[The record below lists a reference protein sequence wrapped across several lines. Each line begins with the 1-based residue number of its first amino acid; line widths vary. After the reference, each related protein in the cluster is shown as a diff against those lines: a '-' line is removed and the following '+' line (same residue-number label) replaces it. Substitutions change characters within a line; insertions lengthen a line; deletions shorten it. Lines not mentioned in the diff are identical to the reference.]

1 MCRPGQSPSISMD
14 HAGLEF
20 STFPKSGGLVSP
32 AEFAGMTGG
41 IAGDATLESIRC
53 LIVHLVKQFLKRDS
67 RQSFVNDKSHGTLC
81 VMATNVDD
89 RMGKTWV
96 WQERHR
102 NQ

>member
-1 MCRPGQSPSISMD
+1 MD

-53 LIVHLVKQFLKRDS
+53 LIVHLVKQFLKFVPRSCSQTLKTDS
-67 RQSFVNDKSHGTLC
+67 RGHAAGGDNGH
-81 VMATNVDD
+81 
-89 RMGKTWV
+89 MGRRGPV
-96 WQERHR
+96 PG
-102 NQ
+102 